1 VLFSNVFIYAQSRFT
16 SQNIRRLDALF
27 FSLLLAPH
35 VCHRDAY
42 AVKYAHLE
50 RASRA
55 KRFSF
60 CPRFG
65 RSIPSR
71 DEKRVTATPLES
83 AFTNRDARNFFRM
96 CFYKKCRVSL
106 EQSFPFLKYYLNL
119 PALDTLIAR
128 HPSPFSS
135 FPFTHLR
142 TLTFS
147 VSRKSFVCHSYENCR
162 VYTNNSHSGTE
173 ERRRAGWNLLHQTQV
188 TNHQSPTVVSFHPVN
203 IFLNEVECRVLGSLV
218 EKEITTPGYYPLSLN
233 ALVNAC
239 NQKSN
244 RDPAMNLDEASVRRA
259 LHSLDEQS
267 LIRSVSATD
276 SRVTKYEHRLQEA
289 YNFYRHEI
297 AILCV
302 LLLRGPQTPG
312 ELRTRA
318 ERMHPFDDLSAVQS
332 SLQHLMK
339 REPPLAKLLARQQ
352 GTKEARYAHFLSG
365 DVEVLEAKSQAEAT
379 PDGVGV
385 DGERITNLEQ
395 KVATLQKEIADLKQQ
410 FALFRKQ
417 FD

>member
-1 VLFSNVFIYAQSRFT
+1 
-16 SQNIRRLDALF
+16 
-27 FSLLLAPH
+27 
-35 VCHRDAY
+35 
-42 AVKYAHLE
+42 
-50 RASRA
+50 
-55 KRFSF
+55 
-60 CPRFG
+60 
-65 RSIPSR
+65 
-71 DEKRVTATPLES
+71 
-83 AFTNRDARNFFRM
+83 M
-96 CFYKKCRVSL
+96 
-106 EQSFPFLKYYLNL
+106 
-119 PALDTLIAR
+119 
-128 HPSPFSS
+128 
-135 FPFTHLR
+135 
-142 TLTFS
+142 
-147 VSRKSFVCHSYENCR
+147 
-162 VYTNNSHSGTE
+162 
-173 ERRRAGWNLLHQTQV
+173 
-188 TNHQSPTVVSFHPVN
+188 N